1 MEIKKILRVDSPVH
15 LYKMIDDN
23 ISLFDGCDGD
33 ISIRIRYFVDLGA
46 NYLYGCKCEED
57 SNWESLKREY
67 SVITGDNI
75 FISTLCGV
83 FGCDSINFSEDF

>member
-15 LYKMIDDN
+15 LYRMIDDN

-57 SNWESLKREY
+57 INWESLTREY
-67 SVITGDNI
+67 NVIKTDDV
-75 FISTLCGV
+75 FISVLCSG
-83 FGCDSINFSEDF
+83 FDCDSINFSEEF